1 MRLDAEDVETKVA
14 STVARVV
21 GVAGGGAI
29 KDNENGG
36 SDETVVGSRLSEVD
50 TKGGSCDVVLGVGE
64 GGDGCGGGSGADVEA
79 DRGSVGTVVEDDG
92 GSTATLS

>member
-1 MRLDAEDVETKVA
+1 MRLDVEDVETNVA

-29 KDNENGG
+29 KDSENGG
-36 SDETVVGSRLSEVD
+36 SDKTVVGSRLSEMD
-50 TKGGSCDVVLGVGE
+50 TEGGSCEVVLGVGE
-64 GGDGCGGGSGADVEA
+64 GGDGYGGGSGADVEA
-79 DRGSVGTVVEDDG
+79 DGGSVGTVVEDDG